1 MKARPIYCYRHG
13 APGYR
18 RIRPLRWAWTIRD
31 GSTGPLLAEGVAFT
45 ERGAHRA
52 IERAVRRCV
61 CVSGVCRDDRPVL
74 HPLDR
79 MAAHRITEE
88 FELADIPVTVKASD
102 GPNSTVV
109 LWPALALTPE
119 QEAHVLHAVLDCTD
133 APVRWAGVA

>member
-1 MKARPIYCYRHG
+1 MSARPIYCYRHG

-31 GSTGPLLAEGVAFT
+31 GATGPVLAKGTTLT

-61 CVSGVCRDDRPVL
+61 CVAGTCRVDRPVL
-74 HPLDR
+74 RPLDR
-79 MAAHRITEE
+79 MAAHSITDRLQRDE
-88 FELADIPVTVKASD
+88 IPVTVRVD
-102 GPNSTVV
+102 GPDGVVV
-109 LWPALALTPE
+109 LWPALALSTE
-119 QEAHVLHAVLDCTD
+119 QEVRALTAVLDRTD